1 MSLPGQL
8 LGAMKSVSTPAG
20 GSHNLFSG
28 VSLRHR
34 GRAKKLDGR
43 GASDTDRDKDRD
55 AGVGVGVGASARSA
69 EASPEPRP
77 RRGSRAPAPLRSPT
91 SLAQAHARSM
101 PSLDSPEQRGD
112 TPLDTVS
119 KVRPAQSTVRSPTVS
134 PLDAGMP

>member
-34 GRAKKLDGR
+34 GRAKKIGSADGR
-43 GASDTDRDKDRD
+43 GTSDADKDRD
-55 AGVGVGVGASARSA
+55 AGVGASASARSA

-77 RRGSRAPAPLRSPT
+77 RRGSRVPVPLRSPP
-91 SLAQAHARSM
+91 SLAQAHTRSM
-101 PSLDSPEQRGD
+101 PSLDTPEQRGD

-119 KVRPAQSTVRSPTVS
+119 KASPAQLTMAVLVTASV
-134 PLDAGMP
+134 